1 MIIKSVSKETKMF
14 HSQHLA
20 LIKRYLLSTV
30 EEKMVNFVSHK
41 NANVRKSLSFLRSKI
56 SVYFHVEEFKKCT
69 QIANSLYIEINETTD
84 GPLSQVGSFSQNHT
98 ELMVFS

>member
-1 MIIKSVSKETKMF
+1 MIIKSVSKETRMF

-30 EEKMVNFVSHK
+30 EEKMVRFVSHK
-41 NANVRKSLSFLRSKI
+41 NANVRKSLSFYDQK
-56 SVYFHVEEFKKCT
+56 FHVKEFKKCT

>member
-30 EEKMVNFVSHK
+30 EEKMVRFVSHK
-41 NANVRKSLSFLRSKI
+41 NANVRKSLSFYDQRLAFTFTLKSSRNAHKYSK
-56 SVYFHVEEFKKCT
+56 
-69 QIANSLYIEINETTD
+69 
-84 GPLSQVGSFSQNHT
+84 
-98 ELMVFS
+98 

>member
-30 EEKMVNFVSHK
+30 EEKMECSENP
-41 NANVRKSLSFLRSKI
+41 LFLRSKI